1 MRVEIVGKHYSVSNK
16 LEDIIYKK
24 VEKQLAR
31 YFKDSDTARIVCKE
45 DHGMFIMEL
54 TIALGD
60 SIIRAEVA
68 SDNMY
73 GNIDLVVPKVER
85 QMRKY
90 RTKWDRK
97 LREGAFDFS
106 VAESEEQAE
115 PDKIPELVR
124 TKKFILQRMSV
135 EDAIFQLDMVDNN
148 FYIFLNDK
156 SGNVN
161 VIYKRRDKDVGLIEA
176 EY

>member
-1 MRVEIVGKHYSVSNK
+1 MRVEIVGKHYSVSDK
-16 LEDIIYKK
+16 LEDIINKK
-24 VEKQLAR
+24 IDKQLSR
-31 YFKDSDTARIVCKE
+31 YFKESDIARVVCKE
-45 DHGMFIMEL
+45 DHGMNIMEL
-54 TIALGD
+54 TIVLGD

-97 LREGAFDFS
+97 LREGAFDYNVGEEPQGS
-106 VAESEEQAE
+106 SE
-115 PDKIPELVR
+115 KIPELVR
-124 TKKFILQRMSV
+124 TKKFALQRMSV
-135 EDAIFQLDMVDNN
+135 EDAIFQLDMVDND
-148 FYIFLNDK
+148 FYIFLNDQT
-156 SGNVN
+156 GNVN